1 MEYKEIEDD
10 EYSTVTTTNQKLSWV
25 YFIIFMSLLGLVYI
39 YYIDSQHIR
48 KNTSSRIPS
57 RRTPADNKIISNITV
72 PPSSRIPSRRT
83 PADNKNISDITAS
96 GDFESQGNKI
106 LLDDY
111 SNSPSL
117 LYLRPKRSSSQSYDS
132 SATFSPASR
141 SSSQTTFI
149 PASRPSRSSSQSYD
163 SSAKSE
169 GSSFYSL
176 DSRHSRSSSQSYD

>member
-96 GDFESQGNKI
+96 GDFQKKSEGITVYSGDFIHDFDNSFDKYDTFQNPSVGSGKTFTPESRNFDSSISQSSRNFGSSGSFDSFRSI
-106 LLDDY
+106 PY
-111 SNSPSL
+111 G
-117 LYLRPKRSSSQSYDS
+117 SSSQRY
-132 SATFSPASR
+132 
-141 SSSQTTFI
+141 SSSSGTF
-149 PASRPSRSSSQSYD
+149 RP
-163 SSAKSE
+163 
-169 GSSFYSL
+169 G
-176 DSRHSRSSSQSYD
+176 

>member
-48 KNTSSRIPS
+48 KNT
-57 RRTPADNKIISNITV
+57 
-72 PPSSRIPSRRT
+72 SSRIPSRRT